1 MMGFHF
7 RPSRREWSSTDG
19 EPPSCGSGWGLRSH
33 SPNRMIRATMLRS
46 LAFKG
51 CPLNDSRAVKVT
63 VAGVKKRNITR
74 VEIKIHLLYICC
86 EDHQTVASINNRITS
101 RCYSRH
107 LTDSSSNRYCTIPS
121 AVTPWFLS
129 KQDRGAGGARLK
141 PIDQTIIRRCARVP

>member
-1 MMGFHF
+1 M
-7 RPSRREWSSTDG
+7 E
-19 EPPSCGSGWGLRSH
+19 
-33 SPNRMIRATMLRS
+33 
-46 LAFKG
+46 
-51 CPLNDSRAVKVT
+51 
-63 VAGVKKRNITR
+63 ITR
-74 VEIKIHLLYICC
+74 VEIKIHLLYIRC
-86 EDHQTVASINNRITS
+86 EDHQNVASINNRITS